1 MSNLL
6 IFGLLKVDTATCS
19 HRLGKYLKGMTLFAH
34 TRQIFILTVLFCSD
48 LVVVLRSF
56 IAF

>member
-19 HRLGKYLKGMTLFAH
+19 HRLGKYLKGITLFAH
-34 TRQIFILTVLFCSD
+34 TRQIFILTVLLFD

>member
-34 TRQIFILTVLFCSD
+34 TRQIFILTVLLFD

>member
-6 IFGLLKVDTATCS
+6 IFGLLKADTATCS
-19 HRLGKYLKGMTLFAH
+19 HRLGKYLKDMTLFAH
-34 TRQIFILTVLFCSD
+34 TRQIFILTDLLFD
-48 LVVVLRSF
+48 LFVVLRSF